1 MATSIAA
8 ETTGINVQ
16 ISVRPWQETQP
27 ATRLHVYKPQQAR
40 RRSAAWQCAPRGL
53 CVCQRLSM
61 LPCVQARHRRA
72 VERGNVW
79 PLRERGAE
87 FNERV
92 LGLLQVHEVAAAR
105 EAEPPVVRPLL

>member
-1 MATSIAA
+1 
-8 ETTGINVQ
+8 
-16 ISVRPWQETQP
+16 
-27 ATRLHVYKPQQAR
+27 
-40 RRSAAWQCAPRGL
+40 
-53 CVCQRLSM
+53 M

-105 EAEPPVVRPLL
+105 EAEPPVVWPLLQAPVATEHAVNNIH